1 MTTIFEAREA
11 LDKATGI
18 VKQLILDDALLT
30 DDLDSYREYL
40 NFWEEV
46 NDTLRM
52 LDRFEEDSEGVKR
65 SIRYDAMVAEENS
78 YD

>member
-30 DDLDSYREYL
+30 DNLDSYREYL

-52 LDRFEEDSEGVKR
+52 LNRFEEDPEGVKR